1 MSEPIDMSVIQL
13 RLDQAKIHLM
23 RQKNTVF
30 FSALLGTLKIFPSDH
45 NDTAWTDGLNMGLY
59 PGFVNQLDTDELVWV
74 LMHELGHV
82 IFEHI
87 PIAIEN
93 NLKMHR
99 HNIAGDHY
107 INLWLKQLGYKEP
120 GCISV
125 YRDSKYRNW
134 SSMKIYFDLPD
145 NPPPPSQGGS
155 GGNTPG
161 NGKPKG
167 MGEDIVLPKS
177 DEVSTHREKVNDN
190 ILKATIQAD
199 MMGEP
204 GSVPGNIRRY
214 VQSIVAPELP
224 WQHILQNHMN
234 AYNHADYSMHRPNR
248 RYLPDFY
255 LPSQLSESMGHMI
268 SAKDVS
274 GSIDDAMLSEC
285 DAEEKYVWDV
295 LKPVSMRCITF
306 DTKIHMNE
314 VFYEGDTLPE
324 SKLEGGGGTNV
335 HPIMKY
341 IMEEDPV
348 VALIFTD
355 GGFSMPTFEDTPTDI
370 YWIIKG
376 NRNFKP
382 TKGTV
387 IHLPD

>member
-30 FSALLGTLKIFPSDH
+30 FSALLGTLKIFPSDR

-120 GCISV
+120 DCISV

-155 GGNTPG
+155 GGNPPG
-161 NGKPKG
+161 GGKSKG
-167 MGEDIVLPKS
+167 MGDDIVLPKP

-274 GSIDDAMLSEC
+274 GSIDDDLLGEI
-285 DAEEKYVWDV
+285 DAEEKYVWEV
-295 LKPVSMRCITF
+295 LKPVSLRSITF

-314 VFYEGDTLPE
+314 VFYEGDMLPE
-324 SKLEGGGGTNV
+324 SVLEGGGGTNV